1 MDIRIAQSMLAD
13 ALATVRPASRWHA
26 IMPALNNV
34 LLSTTD
40 DRLTVSATNN
50 VLLSTTDD
58 RLTVSATN
66 LEVYIERTLLMAEVA
81 QPGAICVPLCLLAEF
96 VRGLPDEIVRLT
108 TNGSTLHIECGAF
121 EANIKGLAAEEFPL
135 VSEPADVGY
144 ISLDADTFANMVDSV
159 APAAAQDQT
168 RPVLAGVLVTIGE
181 GAIRMDAADGYR
193 LHHRVEPSH
202 SDIVHS
208 LSAIVPTDA
217 LRQIAKNAHESMD
230 SALDGARLFA
240 RSDDTRIVA
249 QLIEG
254 EYPDL
259 STVIPAQQ
267 NTSVLI
273 ARDEFARAARMA
285 HVFARDVADAMRVSI
300 VPPNAVIIT
309 AQSVEH
315 GDNVSELSGKVDGPA
330 VEFRANT
337 AYMLDA
343 LNAMDTAS
351 VRLAVNDSTTPITLR
366 PEYGRDIGAREMVAV
381 IMPMYESR

>member
-34 LLSTTD
+34 LLS
-40 DRLTVSATNN
+40 A
-50 VLLSTTDD
+50 TDD

-66 LEVYIERTLLMAEVA
+66 LEVYVERALPQAEIA
-81 QPGAICVPLCLLAEF
+81 QPGAITVPLRLLAEF
-96 VRGLPDEIVRLT
+96 VRGLPDEIARLT
-108 TNGSTLHIECGAF
+108 MNGSTLHIECGAF

-135 VSEPADVGY
+135 VSEPADLAY
-144 ISLDADTFANMVDSV
+144 ITLDADTFASMVDSV
-159 APAAAQDQT
+159 APAAAKDET

-259 STVIPAQQ
+259 SNTIPAQQ
-267 NTSVLI
+267 NTSVII
-273 ARDEFARAARMA
+273 ARDEFAQATRMA
-285 HVFARDVADAMRVSI
+285 HVFARDATNAMRVGV
-300 VPPNAVIIT
+300 VPPDAVIISG
-309 AQSVEH
+309 QSVEY
-315 GDNVSELSGKVDGPA
+315 GDNVSELSANVDGPA
-330 VEFRANT
+330 VEFLINT
-337 AYMLDA
+337 GYMRDA

-351 VRLAVNDSTTPITLR
+351 VRLGVTDSTTPITLR
-366 PEYGRDIGAREMVAV
+366 PEYGHDTGAREMVAV
-381 IMPMYESR
+381 VMPMYEGR